1 VVEPHPPAPA
11 TRRQLLAGTGAAA
24 LALSGC
30 SVAQDRTV
38 RVGRL
43 APPVRL
49 NDIKLLN
56 NSLSLEFRTVSA
68 YTAGIPHLE
77 GPIRRSAVQFLH
89 QELSHMARLES
100 LIRRAGGLPFGRQDS
115 YSYGHRGPGGPP
127 HSTPRE
133 VLLLL
138 HSLEQTQ
145 LSAYLEAIPQLAPG
159 PVRGDIA
166 AILANQ
172 AQHISMLR
180 SALGLDPVPYG
191 LVNGGE

>member
-1 VVEPHPPAPA
+1 VPNPPAPA

-30 SVAQDRTV
+30 TVAPDRTV
-38 RVGRL
+38 RVGLL
-43 APPVRL
+43 APPTRIS
-49 NDIKLLN
+49 DIKLLN
-56 NSLSLEFRTVSA
+56 TSLSLEFRTISA

-89 QELSHMARLES
+89 EELSHMARLES
-100 LIRRAGGLPFGRQDS
+100 LIRRTGGLPFGRQDS
-115 YSYGHRGPGGPP
+115 YGYGHQGSGGPP

-138 HSLEQTQ
+138 HALEQAQ
-145 LSAYLEAIPQLAPG
+145 LAAYLQAIPQLAPG
-159 PVRGDIA
+159 PVRGDVA

-172 AQHISMLR
+172 AQHIAILR
-180 SALGLDPVPYG
+180 AALGLKAVPAA